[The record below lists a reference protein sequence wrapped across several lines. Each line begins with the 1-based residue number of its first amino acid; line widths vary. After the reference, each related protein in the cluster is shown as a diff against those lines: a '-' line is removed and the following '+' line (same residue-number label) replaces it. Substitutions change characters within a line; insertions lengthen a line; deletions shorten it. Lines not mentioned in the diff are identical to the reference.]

1 MLDAVVGF
9 IKIAILIIPVLGLV
23 VVIHE
28 LGHYWAGRFF
38 GAAAESF
45 SFGFGNSIFETTDKR
60 GTRWRINSLP
70 FGGFVSFIQ
79 KDENGQFLDPRHAEI
94 VGLPLKEV
102 SKFGRA
108 VIYAAGP
115 LANFILTTL
124 LFAVMIWSNGEQ
136 VHKLTIV
143 ELTDEPAISAG
154 FEPGDVFLAVN
165 GVPIETQGAFQEKIA
180 LSSNTELT
188 MTVERDGI
196 EQDILVTPA
205 RSEMTINGQTVKLG
219 KLGVSYRPELTEIVQ
234 HSPLTALVYGVEQ
247 TGVRLEM
254 TANVLGRIV
263 TGREPIGLLSGPVAI
278 GDTTR
283 RIVDQTMSI
292 EQTPLS
298 DRLVALF
305 WQFLFMSAVVSVGVG
320 FINLLPL
327 PVLDGGHLAM
337 LAYEAVTG
345 SEVPEQVQGAIM
357 MGGFALIVGLFVVIT
372 GGDIVETGLLTGQ
385 G

>member
-1 MLDAVVGF
+1 MLDAMLEF
-9 IKIAILIIPVLGLV
+9 IKIALFIIPVLGV
-23 VVIHE
+23 VVIVHE
-28 LGHYWAGRFF
+28 LGHYLAGRWF

-45 SFGFGNSIFETTDKR
+45 SIGFGQSLFEIKDKR
-60 GTRWRINSLP
+60 GTRWRVNALP

-79 KDENGQFLDPRHAEI
+79 KDENGNFLDPRHKEL
-94 VGLPLKEV
+94 VGVPLKEV

-108 VIYAAGP
+108 VIYAGGP
-115 LANFILTTL
+115 FANFVLSAI
-124 LFAVMIWSNGEQ
+124 LFATMAFVNGEE
-136 VHKLTIV
+136 VH
-143 ELTDEPAISAG
+143 ELVVQEVSAEPAISAG
-154 FEPGDVFLAVN
+154 FEPGDVIKAIN
-165 GVPIETQGAFQEKIA
+165 GTQVTSQGQFVEKIA
-180 LSSNTELT
+180 LSSNTELAI
-188 MTVERDGI
+188 TVSRNSIQKDV
-196 EQDILVTPA
+196 LVTPI
-205 RSEMTINGQTVKLG
+205 RREVDINGQKSSLGQIGVK
-219 KLGVSYRPELTEIVQ
+219 YRPVVTDVIK
-234 HSPLTALVYGVEQ
+234 HSPFSAMAHGIDQ
-247 TGVRLEM
+247 TGERLVM

-263 TGREPIGLLSGPVAI
+263 TGKESVNLLSGPVAI

-292 EQTPLS
+292 EQVPLA
-298 DRLVALF
+298 DRLRALF
-305 WQFLFMSAVVSVGVG
+305 WQFIFLSSLVSVGVG